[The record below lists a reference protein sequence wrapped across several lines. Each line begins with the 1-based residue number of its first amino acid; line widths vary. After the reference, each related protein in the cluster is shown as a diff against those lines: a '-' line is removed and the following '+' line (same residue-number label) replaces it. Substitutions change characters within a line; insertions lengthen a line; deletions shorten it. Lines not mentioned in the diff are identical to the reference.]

1 MPVLVKSELCCC
13 KFQKGSIHFTKR
25 GLGRSD
31 QAAASDTDTHASRW
45 TVLLKLKQV
54 VEAKGNDL
62 LCSKR

>member
-13 KFQKGSIHFTKR
+13 KFQKGSIHFIKR